1 MGHRYTRRELYDLVW
16 SEPVSVLSSRFG
28 LSDVGF
34 AKICRRVRIP
44 LPPRGYWA
52 KRGAGKPVA
61 KIAFPERGPGMA
73 DLVEIE
79 PPVRPIQATAG
90 TTLAAEH
97 EVAPPPPP
105 LPPAIQQ
112 LLEKTRAAIGR
123 VPVTRDLATP
133 HTLIANA
140 LAKDEARRQKMLRD
154 GYAWDK
160 PILDSPFEKR
170 RLRLLQSLFLA
181 LERQH
186 CKPSMH
192 AKDARQVAA
201 RVGDVWVGFS
211 LDSPKAEA
219 DREPWR
225 FRGQRRPDS
234 EQLKLQIDLQ
244 TEHPFQSLW
253 CDVKESPLE
262 THLAEIAAHLI
273 VASEIFLEQAKQQ
286 NEEWDRRQAKRDLEE
301 KRQAV
306 LKTEREQIRELYR
319 DARNWHRAERLRNYI
334 AAVATGTP
342 TRAEDFNRWKRW
354 ALAEADRVD
363 PLVRAEPE
371 ATSGSGSE
379 LSEPVNQTSDPRA
392 QALLYDRCRNR
403 S

>member
-1 MGHRYTRRELYDLVW
+1 MSHRYTRRELYDLVW

-52 KRGAGKPVA
+52 KRSAGKPVA
-61 KIAFPERGPGMA
+61 QIPFPERGPGMA
-73 DLVEIE
+73 DLVEID
-79 PPVRPIQATAG
+79 PPVRRRQTDAG
-90 TTLAAEH
+90 TTLTAEA
-97 EVAPPPPP
+97 EVTPPPPP

-112 LLEKTRAAIGR
+112 LLEKTRTAIGR

-133 HTLIANA
+133 HTLIAAA

-154 GYAWDK
+154 SYAWDK
-160 PILDSPFEKR
+160 PILDSPMEKR

-192 AKDARQVAA
+192 AKDARQISA

-211 LDSPKAEA
+211 LDCPKAKA

-225 FRGQRRPDS
+225 FRGKRRPDS
-234 EQLKLQIDLQ
+234 EQLQLQIDLQ
-244 TEHPFQSLW
+244 TDYPFQTQW

-273 VASEIFLEQAKQQ
+273 VASEILLEQAKKR
-286 NEEWDRRQAKRDLEE
+286 NEEWDCWQAKRDLEE

-306 LKTEREQIRELYR
+306 LKMERERVRQLYR

-334 AAVATGTP
+334 AAVAPGTP
-342 TRAEDFNRWKRW
+342 TWAEDFNRWKTW

-363 PLVRAEPE
+363 PLVIADPQ
-371 ATSGSGSE
+371 ATSGRESE
-379 LSEPVNQTSDPRA
+379 SSEPK
-392 QALLYDRCRNR
+392 
-403 S
+403 